1 MNCMRFEIHMTQC
14 QKTTT
19 PVKKVEFF
27 GFYFLIFFK
36 NRCFLADRNFFQG
49 IVVKLLFLAYFTNR
63 FFKNR
68 GVLLPMDHRIYIN
81 QYFYKIIITKSLFFS
96 TFF

>member
-1 MNCMRFEIHMTQC
+1 MDCILFKIHMIQS
-14 QKTTT
+14 QKATT

-36 NRCFLADRNFFQG
+36 NRCFLANRNFFQD

-81 QYFYKIIITKSLFFS
+81 QYFYKIIITKSMFFS
-96 TFF
+96 TVF